1 MLYFYVRFRCGLSFL
16 GKFMYNLLLVI
27 SVELLTFPFIL
38 LFFNLPMG
46 MIQILVSALLAL
58 VGFVAIGLLVSLF
71 SLKSQGRELL
81 ANVVSLPL
89 FLPALFIGL
98 SMTVDIA
105 KGMSLP
111 DVWRQD
117 LFLLLYDVFFLA
129 AAYLGFDSNY
139 MD

>member
-1 MLYFYVRFRCGLSFL
+1 MA
-16 GKFMYNLLLVI
+16 
-27 SVELLTFPFIL
+27 
-38 LFFNLPMG
+38 
-46 MIQILVSALLAL
+46 MIQILVPALLAS

-111 DVWRQD
+111 EVWRQV
-117 LFLLLYDVFFLA
+117 LFLFLYDVFFLA
-129 AAYLGFDSNY
+129 AAYLRFDANY
-139 MD
+139 ME